1 MCKIRMEAITQQIES
16 PHIEIPSIYIEKVFK
31 NGAWL
36 NILCPIPESIH
47 AHKYVFN
54 PLSLSQIENSF
65 ISCLSHVDSKIQK
78 CSAIAGLH
86 NQDMVLHI
94 K

>member
-1 MCKIRMEAITQQIES
+1 MCKIRMEAIKQQIES
-16 PHIEIPSIYIEKVFK
+16 HIEIPSIYIEKVFK

-54 PLSLSQIENSF
+54 PLSLKLRIHS
-65 ISCLSHVDSKIQK
+65 SHVYHMLTAKFK
-78 CSAIAGLH
+78 NVAL
-86 NQDMVLHI
+86 
-94 K
+94 

>member
-54 PLSLSQIENSF
+54 PLSLSNWEFIHLMFITCWQQNS
-65 ISCLSHVDSKIQK
+65 K
-78 CSAIAGLH
+78 
-86 NQDMVLHI
+86 M
-94 K
+94 